1 MSIAD
6 FWKDLYEDGF
16 KREESLREAKH
27 RIQMQLIRC
36 EGQRFSML
44 FSIELAADMLK
55 ASHPDFAQ
63 HLLNNIQ
70 QWKDRYEGSQL
81 EQALGEIASLAP
93 AVSGSAGSSSSPQ
106 AEAPMGMSQG
116 STEWEGMSFPKR
128 Q

>member
-6 FWKDLYEDGF
+6 FWKDLYEDGI
-16 KREESLREAKH
+16 KREEQLREAKH

-55 ASHPDFAQ
+55 AAHPSFAQ
-63 HLLNNIQ
+63 HLMNNIQ
-70 QWKDRYEGSQL
+70 QWKERYEGLQL

-93 AVSGSAGSSSSPQ
+93 AVSGSAGSETGPQ
-106 AEAPMGMSQG
+106 TQTSVGVSQDR
-116 STEWEGMSFPKR
+116 TEWEGMTFPKR